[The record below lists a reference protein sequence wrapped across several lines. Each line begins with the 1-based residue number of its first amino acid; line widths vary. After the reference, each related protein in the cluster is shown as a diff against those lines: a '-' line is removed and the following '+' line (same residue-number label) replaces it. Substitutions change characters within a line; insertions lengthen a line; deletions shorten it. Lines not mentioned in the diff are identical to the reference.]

1 MESDVFEKYNNVGV
15 NPLELAC
22 GCAVKVDLYDVVY
35 PAIGE
40 LRNKFRG
47 SGLEFS
53 PRNDAEIVRAKEIIE
68 IHRRIYAL
76 GDKANVDPEDVR
88 RIDPVT
94 CVALFQ
100 VFQQYANDHS
110 RFMKLVEPVYSG
122 IVESGVRFRFGKG
135 HSIITTSPYESIA
148 IFDFISLK
156 GRDLDKFLVVNNDT
170 INIIDPTAGI
180 DDRRQVIGAIC
191 NALNDLFVLGV
202 CDEIQ
207 IAPLIGFSESDV
219 RKNILEHAKEFIKEN
234 NFRLL
239 EVPQYNSSRL
249 FLGATVLGT
258 SEKQPPVRGE
268 FVEAGMKVIVTRSF
282 GELSPITVYVSS
294 IINDEIRSE
303 VERFGISL
311 DELKKEKDRA
321 VGLISSPNLKA
332 AKVINKYL
340 PKIGERFKEEHIP
353 LASDISGP
361 GIYIFAEMAEKAN
374 ASIEIDEIPL
384 LSPEIS
390 EYANRT
396 FLMTN
401 STAGTNGAFCL
412 ITPDS
417 ICDDVI
423 DDLKKVGYSPHIIGS
438 VKGKGEAKVKMP
450 KELLKYVRNINHPIL
465 EVND

>member
-156 GRDLDKFLVVNNDT
+156 GRDLGKFLVVNNDT

-219 RKNILEHAKEFIKEN
+219 RKNIL
-234 NFRLL
+234 
-239 EVPQYNSSRL
+239 
-249 FLGATVLGT
+249 
-258 SEKQPPVRGE
+258 
-268 FVEAGMKVIVTRSF
+268 
-282 GELSPITVYVSS
+282 
-294 IINDEIRSE
+294 
-303 VERFGISL
+303 
-311 DELKKEKDRA
+311 
-321 VGLISSPNLKA
+321 
-332 AKVINKYL
+332 
-340 PKIGERFKEEHIP
+340 
-353 LASDISGP
+353 
-361 GIYIFAEMAEKAN
+361 
-374 ASIEIDEIPL
+374 
-384 LSPEIS
+384 
-390 EYANRT
+390 
-396 FLMTN
+396 
-401 STAGTNGAFCL
+401 
-412 ITPDS
+412 
-417 ICDDVI
+417 
-423 DDLKKVGYSPHIIGS
+423 
-438 VKGKGEAKVKMP
+438 
-450 KELLKYVRNINHPIL
+450 
-465 EVND
+465 